1 MNNTIL
7 QNAWRFIFLVLLQVL
22 IFKRLSF
29 GWEGFNYIHVMVYP
43 IFILLLPF
51 RTPAFLNVSLGFLLG
66 ITVDLFYD
74 SPGVHASACVFMAW
88 IRPAVLSLL
97 EPRGGY
103 NKNQSPAKKHLG
115 INWFFS
121 YSSAMIFAHF
131 IFYFSVEAFTFVY
144 IVDIF
149 LRTVFSFLASMLFI
163 LVYQFIFDPGDD

>member
-7 QNAWRFIFLVLLQVL
+7 SSVWRFIFLVLLQVL

-29 GWEGFNYIHVMVYP
+29 GWENFNYINVIIFP

-51 RTPAFLNVSLGFLLG
+51 RTPNFLVVFLGFLIG
-66 ITVDLFYD
+66 ISVDLFYD

-88 IRPAVLSLL
+88 IRPAILGLM

-103 NKNQSPAKKHLG
+103 DKNQSPAKKHLG
-115 INWFFS
+115 INWFFA
-121 YSSAMIFAHF
+121 YSSAMIFAYLF
-131 IFYFSVEAFTFVY
+131 FYFSVEAFTFVY

-149 LRTVFSFLASMLFI
+149 LRTVFSFFVSMIFI
-163 LVYQFIFDPGDD
+163 LAYQYLFDPGE